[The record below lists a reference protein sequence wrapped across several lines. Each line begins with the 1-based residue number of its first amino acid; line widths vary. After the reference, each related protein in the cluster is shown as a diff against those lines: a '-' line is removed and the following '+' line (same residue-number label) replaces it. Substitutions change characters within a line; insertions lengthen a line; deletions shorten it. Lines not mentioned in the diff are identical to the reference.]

1 MFKGK
6 VYVYKNNDG
15 KVEEFEKEF
24 DNLQDFLNFKRSY
37 NQPEFE
43 EPMLWLTGWT
53 NLQNYF
59 DNLINRRLWLWT
71 MIEPEEEQQY
81 LPNWVNLNEYE
92 KELQNMEYEEAHKNE
107 RLQWLKNTLAKLNEY
122 LKKFKDKW
130 RDDMLKKIKKDIES
144 TQKEIDSLEK

>member
-1 MFKGK
+1 MFKWK
-6 VYVYKNNDG
+6 IYVYRNNNG
-15 KVEEFEKEF
+15 KEEEFEKEF
-24 DNLQDFLNFKRSY
+24 DNPQEFNNFKRNY

-59 DNLINRRLWLWT
+59 NNLIDRRFWLRS
-71 MIEPEEEQQY
+71 IAEPEEEQQY
-81 LPNWVNLNEYE
+81 LPNWVNLDEYE
-92 KELQNMEYEEAHKNE
+92 KEIQNMEYEEAHKNE
-107 RLQWLKNTLAKLNEY
+107 KLQWLKNTLAKLNEY

-130 RDDMLKKIKKDIES
+130 RDDMIKKIKKDIES

>member
-6 VYVYKNNDG
+6 VYVYKNNNG

>member
-6 VYVYKNNDG
+6 VYVYKNNNG

-24 DNLQDFLNFKRSY
+24 DNLQDFYNFKRGY

>member
-6 VYVYKNNDG
+6 VYVYRNNNW
-15 KVEEFEKEF
+15 KTEEFEKEF

-59 DNLINRRLWLWT
+59 NNLIDRRFWLESVA
-71 MIEPEEEQQY
+71 EPEEKQQY
-81 LPNWVNLNEYE
+81 LPNWVNLDEYE
-92 KELQNMEYEEAHKNE
+92 KEIQNMEYEETHKNE
-107 RLQWLKNTLAKLNEY
+107 RLQWLKKTLAKLNEY
-122 LKKFKDKW
+122 LKKFKNKW
-130 RDDMLKKIKKDIES
+130 RDDMIKKIKKDIES
-144 TQKEIDSLEK
+144 TQKEIEALEK

>member
-1 MFKGK
+1 
-6 VYVYKNNDG
+6 
-15 KVEEFEKEF
+15 
-24 DNLQDFLNFKRSY
+24 
-37 NQPEFE
+37 
-43 EPMLWLTGWT
+43 MLWLTGWT

>member
-6 VYVYKNNDG
+6 VYVYKNNNG

-144 TQKEIDSLEK
+144 T